1 MNSPIMTGAFDKR
14 LWDRFKTKSA
24 KYSWL
29 RHYETSSD
37 IRSQGWTS
45 AVERLRPGRKRSPSG
60 AFGGWNDL
68 DRMVKW
74 REGGDETNPIAL
86 CLVRRALLRCGGGA
100 TNFGGKIQHSATSRI
115 PLVGLEQAWC
125 PNYQWAK
132 RKIMERLLTATTGPR
147 KWFRFYNEDSKIREL
162 ARETLIALFT

>member
-86 CLVRRALLRCGGGA
+86 CLVRRALLRCGGGSDELRGKNTA
-100 TNFGGKIQHSATSRI
+100 FGYEPNSAGRIRASLVPKLPMGKEKNYGTVADSNNRSKKMVPILPSSPKR
-115 PLVGLEQAWC
+115 VGD
-125 PNYQWAK
+125 
-132 RKIMERLLTATTGPR
+132 
-147 KWFRFYNEDSKIREL
+147 F
-162 ARETLIALFT
+162 